1 MPRKQAKSYHSQERP
16 TRFMR
21 HTLVIVD
28 LGWSSDVGLLTVA
41 DVASLAAY
49 CQAYGHWRTAE
60 EALARMADRDEH
72 MHGLLIKTVDGNP
85 RRNPLVKVAAD
96 AAEDMLRFAGEFGL
110 TPVARTRLA
119 AGGYAQPSPPSKFEG
134 LLR

>member
-1 MPRKQAKSYHSQERP
+1 
-16 TRFMR
+16 MR
-21 HTLVIVD
+21 HTVVIVE
-28 LGWSSDVGLLTVA
+28 LGWSSDVGLLTEA

-49 CQAYGHWRTAE
+49 CQAYGHWHTAE
-60 EALARMADRDEH
+60 ETLARMADRDEH

-110 TPVARTRLA
+110 TPVAARGWLQVATP
-119 AGGYAQPSPPSKFEG
+119 QPSPPSKFEG